1 MKKLA
6 LWTVPA
12 LLFAVA
18 LYFGAGAMSREAER
32 FTPQRFA
39 ALQAQDALILVEIH
53 ATWCVTCRRQRE
65 IVRRYREAYPGV
77 DLVLLSIDFDT
88 QKAAVEALGARYQ
101 STLVLYRGGERAWYS
116 VAETREE
123 VIFAALNQA
132 AGIADGGLALTGL
145 AQHGPP

>member
-1 MKKLA
+1 MKKPA
-6 LWTVPA
+6 LWTVTV

-18 LYFGAGAMSREAER
+18 LYFGVGAISQEAER

-39 ALQAQDALILVEIH
+39 ALQAQDALVLVEIH

-65 IVRRYREAYPGV
+65 IVRRYREAHPGV

-88 QKAAVEALGARYQ
+88 QKSAVEALGARYQ
-101 STLVLYRGGERAWYS
+101 STLALYRGRERRWYA
-116 VAETREE
+116 VGETREE

-132 AGIADGGLALTGL
+132 AGSADGR
-145 AQHGPP
+145 

>member
-1 MKKLA
+1 MKKLV

-18 LYFGAGAMSREAER
+18 LYFGTSAISREAER

-39 ALQAQDALILVEIH
+39 ALQAQEALILVEIH

-65 IVRRYREAYPGV
+65 IVRRYREIHPGV

-88 QKAAVEALGARYQ
+88 QKPAVESLGAQYQ
-101 STLVLYRGGERAWYS
+101 STLVLYRGRERAWYS

-132 AGIADGGLALTGL
+132 AAAGGG
-145 AQHGPP
+145 

>member
-6 LWTVPA
+6 LWAVA
-12 LLFAVA
+12 LLLFSIA
-18 LYFGAGAMSREAER
+18 LYFGAGAVNQEAER

-39 ALQAQDALILVEIH
+39 ALQAEEALVLVEIH

-65 IVRRYREAYPGV
+65 IVRRYREAHPEV

-88 QKAAVEALGARYQ
+88 QKPAVESLGAKYQ
-101 STLVLYRGGERAWYS
+101 STLVLYRGRERLWYS

-132 AGIADGGLALTGL
+132 R
-145 AQHGPP
+145 

>member
-6 LWTVPA
+6 LWMIPA
-12 LLFAVA
+12 LLLSVA
-18 LYFGAGAMSREAER
+18 LYFGTRAMSQEAEQ

-39 ALQAQDALILVEIH
+39 ALQAQDALVLVEIH

-65 IVRRYREAYPGV
+65 IVRRYRDAYPGV

-88 QKAAVEALGARYQ
+88 QKPAVESFGAQYQ
-101 STLVLYRGGERAWYS
+101 STLVLFRGRERAWYS
-116 VAETREE
+116 VGETREE

-132 AGIADGGLALTGL
+132 ARAAEGG
-145 AQHGPP
+145 